1 MKHRAALAAAALAA
15 GLLVLIAGPSSGA
28 TVAVLSM
35 VDAGCCSISDFSKLQ
50 NDPAGDLPTVSDIGG
65 EGAEKAVDSPG
76 PDVVGLKAG
85 RESYDISPDAV
96 NSVAAPETSV
106 LTRVLIVFS
115 DLRSTLFF
123 TNH

>member
-1 MKHRAALAAAALAA
+1 
-15 GLLVLIAGPSSGA
+15 
-28 TVAVLSM
+28 
-35 VDAGCCSISDFSKLQ
+35 
-50 NDPAGDLPTVSDIGG
+50 
-65 EGAEKAVDSPG
+65 
-76 PDVVGLKAG
+76 VVGLKAG

-115 DLRSTLFF
+115 DLRATLLF